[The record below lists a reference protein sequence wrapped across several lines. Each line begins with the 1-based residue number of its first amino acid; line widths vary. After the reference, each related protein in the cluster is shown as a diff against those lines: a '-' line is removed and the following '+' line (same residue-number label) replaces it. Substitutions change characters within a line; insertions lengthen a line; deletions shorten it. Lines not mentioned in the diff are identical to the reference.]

1 MNGEA
6 REKTITIDRLDRQV
20 LHALRC
26 APRAPFRRIGE
37 VLGAS
42 EQTVARR
49 YRKLHEAG
57 VVRVFAL
64 PAPVGPGLD
73 WFVRIGVR
81 PGVAAQLAD
90 AIAKR
95 PDVSWVSITAGGAE
109 VVCISRPSSP
119 AQRDALLLEH
129 LPRTTYVTTLV
140 SHAILRSFEGE
151 RWSGFGDPLE
161 PAERA
166 ALLSDPSNPP
176 EEAGGAAGIDPGD
189 RALLDTLRLDGRAG
203 YQQLA
208 AATGWTA
215 ARAARRLDALLASR
229 AVYLDV
235 DLAVELLGF
244 PAQAGL
250 WMSVAP
256 SDLDAV
262 GRRVAKLEQTAYAAA
277 VSGPANLFASV
288 VCRDTAGLYAYLS
301 EEIGAIDAVR
311 SAELSPVLRRVKQ
324 GSTIVQGSRLPEP
337 TRTRP
342 RA

>member
-1 MNGEA
+1 MSGDP
-6 REKTITIDRLDRQV
+6 REISVTIDRLDRQV

-49 YRKLHEAG
+49 YRKLHEAR

-64 PAPVGPGLD
+64 PAPAGPGLD

-81 PGVAAQLAD
+81 PGVAAQLAE

-109 VVCISRPSSP
+109 VVCVSRPSSP
-119 AQRDALLLEH
+119 AQRDALLLER
-129 LPRTTYVTTLV
+129 LPRSTYVTSLV
-140 SHAILRSFEGE
+140 SYAILRAFDDE

-166 ALLSDPSNPP
+166 ALLADPSNPP
-176 EEAGGAAGIDPGD
+176 AEAGGAARIEAGD

-208 AATGWTA
+208 AATGWSA
-215 ARAARRLDALLASR
+215 ARAARRLDALLASG

-235 DLAVELLGF
+235 DLAVDLLGF
-244 PAQAGL
+244 PTQAGL
-250 WMSVAP
+250 WMSVPP
-256 SDLDAV
+256 SDLEAV
-262 GRRVAKLEQTAYAAA
+262 GRRVAKLERTAYAAA

-288 VCRDTAGLYAYLS
+288 VCRDTTGLYDYLS

-324 GSTIVQGSRLPEP
+324 GTTIVQGS
-337 TRTRP
+337 TRTP
-342 RA
+342 PWA

>member
-1 MNGEA
+1 MSGDP
-6 REKTITIDRLDRQV
+6 REITVTIDRLDRQV

-26 APRAPFRRIGE
+26 APRASFRRIGE

-73 WFVRIGVR
+73 WVVRIGVR

-119 AQRDALLLEH
+119 AQRDTLLLER
-129 LPRTTYVTTLV
+129 LPRTTYVTSLV
-140 SHAILRSFEGE
+140 SHAILRSFEDE

-161 PAERA
+161 RAQKA
-166 ALLSDPSNPP
+166 ALLAEGPGEDGDARI
-176 EEAGGAAGIDPGD
+176 EPGD
-189 RALLDTLRLDGRAG
+189 HALLDTLRLDGRAG

-229 AVYLDV
+229 AVHLDV

-288 VCRDTAGLYAYLS
+288 VCRDTAELYEYLS

-311 SAELSPVLRRVKQ
+311 SAELSPVLRRIKQ
-324 GSTIVQGSRLPEP
+324 ASSIVRGSLIA
-337 TRTRP
+337 TRTLP
-342 RA
+342 SA